1 MDAVDLAPDPDEAE
15 GVPLDDASL
24 NHRANWTIK
33 NVPLYRK
40 MQARNGAAKRGE
52 PIGERVGRALDLLDA
67 QEAGN
72 AVLPPPRPA
81 GRTMLTVGSDSHNL
95 PGLPAND
102 SAPPGRLA
110 QLATLARIA
119 CDLTP
124 AGKDSKAQ
132 RMARRA
138 VCEELRAFGP
148 VEASAE
154 SAPP

>member
-1 MDAVDLAPDPDEAE
+1 MDAADLAPDPDEAD
-15 GVPLDDASL
+15 GVPLDDANL

-33 NVPLYRK
+33 NVPLHRK

-72 AVLPPPRPA
+72 AVLPPPRA
-81 GRTMLTVGSDSHNL
+81 TGRTMLTVGPNNHNL

-102 SAPPGRLA
+102 GAPPGRLA
-110 QLATLARIA
+110 HLATLARLA
-119 CDLTP
+119 CELTP
-124 AGKDSKAQ
+124 DGKDSKAQ

-138 VCEELRAFGP
+138 VCAELQAFEP
-148 VEASAE
+148 ASAR